1 MKKKHIAI
9 LIIVLNQSLSFACSC
24 DWGGNFIKASI
35 YSDVIVKAK
44 VIQFNFHLPNGKV
57 YTNQEELNKYLKTN
71 PDFKPVNIGAAMLVE
86 LIETIKGI
94 EQRKTFEIYGM
105 SGLDCRQ
112 SLHIF
117 EIGKVYI
124 LSIDRSKKTK
134 YTPPNEDEEDYM
146 IGGCSEHSLEFIEEK
161 NKVRG
166 YIKRHYSRRL
176 INYNYKK
183 LLKKIT

>member
-1 MKKKHIAI
+1 MKKIYI
-9 LIIVLNQSLSFACSC
+9 LILILVFSPSFSFACSC
-24 DWGGNFIKASI
+24 DWGGNFINAST

-57 YTNQEELNKYLKTN
+57 YTNQEELNKYLITN
-71 PDFKPVNIGAAMLVE
+71 PDFRPINIGASMLVE
-86 LIETIKGI
+86 RIETIKGI

-117 EIGKVYI
+117 DIGKIYI
-124 LSIDRSKKTK
+124 LSIDRSKKTR
-134 YTPPNEDEEDYM
+134 YTPPNEDEKDYV
-146 IGGCSEHSLEFIEEK
+146 IGGCSEHSLEFIPDK

-166 YIKRHYSRRL
+166 YIRGHYSRRL
-176 INYNYKK
+176 INYNYEK